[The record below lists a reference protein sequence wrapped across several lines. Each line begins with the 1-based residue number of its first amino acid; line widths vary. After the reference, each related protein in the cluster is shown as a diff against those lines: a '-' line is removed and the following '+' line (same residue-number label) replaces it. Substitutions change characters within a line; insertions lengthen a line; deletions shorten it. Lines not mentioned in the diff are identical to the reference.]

1 LTSWRP
7 GPAVVLPASPLG
19 GTAGVGATR
28 RSAAGRAR
36 RPRPPWPLALPA
48 LAIAAAVNLPLVYL
62 AVRAGE
68 RGWQRYWDAV
78 AAPGT
83 LALVGRTLG
92 LAAGAVALAVVVAVP
107 LAWLVVRT
115 DLPGRRFWGV
125 AAALP
130 LVFPSYVSAFALVA
144 VLGPR
149 GALQGW
155 LAPLGVERLPELVYG
170 YGGAVAALGLF
181 TYPYVYL
188 LAAAALARVDPALE
202 ESSVSLGHGRWRTF
216 FRVVLPQLAPAI
228 YGGGLLVALYALA
241 DFGAVTILRFPTFT
255 VAIYNAYRGL
265 FDRTEAAALGTV
277 LVALTFVLLAVE
289 ALAARRLRPPPP
301 RPSRP
306 APRLALGRWRT
317 AAVAAVAAVALV
329 TLALPLGVIV
339 SWAVRAVAS
348 GGLGDVAAVA
358 ATAAASLGVAVAA
371 AVVATAAA
379 VPVAAWAW
387 RQAGALPRATERLAS
402 SGYALPGLVIALALV
417 FFATRWARPL
427 YQTLALLVFAY
438 VVRFLPEALAAVR
451 TALAAVPP
459 RLEEAG
465 RSLGRGPAAV
475 LASVTLPLLRPGL
488 AAGAGLVFLTTL
500 KELPATL
507 ILRPIGFDTLAV
519 EVWSAAAEGIYSQA
533 ALPAL
538 ALVAVSSL
546 PVYWLVVRPA
556 LAERGAAPG
565 GGR

>member
-1 LTSWRP
+1 MPAARP
-7 GPAVVLPASPLG
+7 APAALLPAAPPG
-19 GTAGVGATR
+19 
-28 RSAAGRAR
+28 AAGAALQGPFRGARAR
-36 RPRPPWPLALPA
+36 RGRAAWTLALPA
-48 LAIAAAVNLPLVYL
+48 LAVAALVNLPLVYL
-62 AVRAGE
+62 GVRAAG
-68 RGWQRYWDAV
+68 RGLAGWWQAV
-78 AAPGT
+78 ASPGT

-92 LAAGAVALAVVVAVP
+92 LAAGAVALAVAVAVP

-155 LAPLGVERLPELVYG
+155 LEPLGFARLPELVYG

-188 LAAAALARVDPALE
+188 LAAAALARVDPGLE
-202 ESSVSLGHGRWRTF
+202 ESSISLGHGRWATF
-216 FRVVLPQLAPAI
+216 FRVVLPQLRPAI

-277 LVALTFVLLAVE
+277 LVALTFLLLAVE
-289 ALAARRLRPPPP
+289 ALAARRLRPLPA
-301 RPSRP
+301 RSARP
-306 APRLALGRWRT
+306 APPVPLGRWRAAAT
-317 AAVAAVAAVALV
+317 AFVAAVAAV
-329 TLALPLGVIV
+329 TLALPLGVIA
-339 SWAVRAVAS
+339 SWAARAVAR
-348 GGLGDVAAVA
+348 GGLGDLAAVG
-358 ATAAASLGVAVAA
+358 ATAAASLGVAAA
-371 AVVATAAA
+371 AALAAVAAA

-387 RQAGALPRATERLAS
+387 RHPGRLARVTERLAS

-417 FFATRWARPL
+417 FFATRWARPI

-451 TALAAVPP
+451 SALAGVPP

-465 RSLGRGPAAV
+465 RSLGRSPAAV
-475 LASVTLPLLRPGL
+475 LATVTLPLLRPGL

-507 ILRPIGFDTLAV
+507 ILRPIGFDTLAI
-519 EVWSAAAEGIYSQA
+519 EVWTAAAEGIYSQA

-538 ALVAVSSL
+538 ALVAVSAL

-556 LAERGAAPG
+556 LRSL
-565 GGR
+565 R

>member
-1 LTSWRP
+1 LPAARP
-7 GPAVVLPASPLG
+7 APAAVLPASPLG
-19 GTAGVGATR
+19 
-28 RSAAGRAR
+28 AAGRPLFGRRAR
-36 RPRPPWPLALPA
+36 RPRVPWALALPA
-48 LAIAAAVNLPLVYL
+48 VAVAALVNLPLVYL
-62 AVRAGE
+62 AVRAGG
-68 RGWQRYWDAV
+68 RGWGGWWQAV

-83 LALVGRTLG
+83 LALVARTLG
-92 LAAGAVALAVVVAVP
+92 LAAGAVALAVALAVP

-115 DLPGRRFWGV
+115 DLPGRRAWGV

-149 GALQGW
+149 GFVQEW
-155 LAPLGVERLPELVYG
+155 LAPLGFARLPELVYG
-170 YGGAVAALGLF
+170 FGGAVAALGLF

-188 LAAAALARVDPALE
+188 LAAAALARLDPALE
-202 ESSVSLGHGRWRTF
+202 ETSLGLGRGRWPTF
-216 FRVVLPQLAPAI
+216 FRVVLPALRPAI
-228 YGGGLLVALYALA
+228 HGGGLLVALYALA

-277 LVALTFVLLAVE
+277 LVALTFLLLAVE
-289 ALAARRLRPPPP
+289 AAASRRLRPAPP
-301 RPSRP
+301 RPARP
-306 APRLALGRWRT
+306 APPLALGRWRLP
-317 AAVAAVAAVALV
+317 ALGFVAAVALV
-329 TLALPLGVIV
+329 ALVLPLGVIA
-339 SWAVRAVAS
+339 SWAVRAVAR
-348 GGLGDVAAVA
+348 GGLGDLA
-358 ATAAASLGVAVAA
+358 ATAATAGASLGVAVAA
-371 AVVATAAA
+371 ALVATAAA
-379 VPVAAWAW
+379 VPVAAWGW
-387 RQAGALPRATERLAS
+387 RRGGLAARATERLAS

-417 FFATRWARPL
+417 FFATRWARPV

-451 TALAAVPP
+451 AALAAVPP

-475 LASVTLPLLRPGL
+475 LATVTLPLLRPGL

-507 ILRPIGFDTLAV
+507 ILRPIGFDTLAI
-519 EVWSAAAEGIYSQA
+519 EVWTAAAEGIYSQA

-538 ALVAVSSL
+538 ALVAVSAL

-556 LAERGAAPG
+556 LAPAL
-565 GGR
+565 GRWR